1 MNLKYPWGLFSG
13 AKSGKFFEE
22 TIWLKLQKLP
32 FPQHTLETAI
42 RGSLR
47 GRSNRESTFSKTN
60 QFLEKSESFCFS
72 HPSNSIISLQLVKL
86 MKCKLNF
93 SKTFFINDV
102 FSSTLQIA
110 LFLQE
115 KGYSWVWQ
123 TTLSLLYNIH
133 NNDNFDNIFCFLWTE
148 TWTTEIRQKIPSVLH
163 FWPHRPS
170 WQASNKCFGP
180 KGFVFVMK

>member
-32 FPQHTLETAI
+32 FPQNTLETAI

-133 NNDNFDNIFCFLWTE
+133 NNDNFDNIFCFFMNRNLDDRDTPE
-148 TWTTEIRQKIPSVLH
+148 NTFCASLLAT
-163 FWPHRPS
+163 
-170 WQASNKCFGP
+170 QAILASIK
-180 KGFVFVMK
+180 

>member
-60 QFLEKSESFCFS
+60 QFLEKSESFCFP

-110 LFLQE
+110 LFCRKKAILE
-115 KGYSWVWQ
+115 FDKLHWASCITF
-123 TTLSLLYNIH
+123 TTMTILT
-133 NNDNFDNIFCFLWTE
+133 IFSVFLWTE

-170 WQASNKCFGP
+170 WQVSNKCFGP
-180 KGFVFVMK
+180 RCFVFVMK